1 MCKGLSLQWG
11 MRMQGVLGQRCEKNT
26 TCAALQGVHAVFD
39 GTPGKPWREG
49 DRHRSRMVF
58 IGRDLD
64 EGLLR
69 AGFAKCLA

>member
-1 MCKGLSLQWG
+1 MHAQTRGA
-11 MRMQGVLGQRCEKNT
+11 RA
-26 TCAALQGVHAVFD
+26 AALCTCQQKGESVDGKPDMQGVHAVFD

-58 IGRDLD
+58 IGRELD